1 MFTLITIAFLAT
13 AVHCGHL
20 TNERILHRAEELIS
34 IIEGVFEQAYS
45 ETKISSRSA
54 LIETNS
60 RPLDKSGAAH
70 ESRKFVEEKALDIE
84 PLFSGHSTTS
94 ASFPSKKVTATC
106 DVMRKHM
113 TKCFDEALSRYKNM
127 MYIGEDVQHG
137 G

>member
-1 MFTLITIAFLAT
+1 LAT

-20 TNERILHRAEELIS
+20 TNDRILHRAEELIGV
-34 IIEGVFEQAYS
+34 IESAFDKAYS
-45 ETKISSRSA
+45 ESKIISRSA

-60 RPLDKSGAAH
+60 RPLEGIGSAH
-70 ESRKFVEEKALDIE
+70 GTRKVTEEKALDIE
-84 PLFSGHSTTS
+84 ALFTGHSTVS
-94 ASFPSKKVTATC
+94 PSFPSKKVTATC